1 VRCAHLLWHRDSS
14 YAIGAHGA
22 PYGSVNMAKHQTDIV
37 FGIHAVESML
47 RSHPDQVL
55 QLWVQAGRHDRRFQI
70 LLELANKHGVSVE
83 TCSRDAL
90 QKKSHHHKH
99 QGVVARVRSDRQA
112 QPELDDILAKQDL
125 LLLVLDGVQDPH
137 NLGACLRTAEACGA
151 DAVIVSRNR
160 SPGLTAVVRNVASGA
175 AETVPFVQVSNLVR
189 ALHQL
194 QQNNVWVVGTAGDS
208 VISLYDSTPSNRLAV
223 VMGSEGRGLRRLTA
237 ETCDELVHIPM
248 QGQVESLNVSVAAGI
263 CLFEYRRKLQ
273 AQHAT

>member
-1 VRCAHLLWHRDSS
+1 MN
-14 YAIGAHGA
+14 
-22 PYGSVNMAKHQTDIV
+22 YGEYVPGNTLTMAKHKADVI
-37 FGIHAVESML
+37 FGIHAVESLL

-55 QLWVQAGRHDRRFQI
+55 QLWVQAGRQDRRFQR
-70 LLELANKHGVSVE
+70 LLELASRQGVAVE
-83 TCSRDAL
+83 ACSRDAL

-99 QGVVARVRSDRQA
+99 QGVVARIRSGSAA
-112 QPELDDILAKQDL
+112 QPDLDDILVKQDL

-137 NLGACLRTAEACGA
+137 NLGACLRTADACGA

-160 SPGLTAVVRNVASGA
+160 SPGLTPVVRNVASGA

-189 ALHQL
+189 ALHRL
-194 QQNNVWVVGTAGDS
+194 QQNNIWVVGTAGDS
-208 VISLYDSTPSNRLAV
+208 GVSLYDSTPSNRLAV

-237 ETCDELVHIPM
+237 ETCDELVRIPM